1 MGTSSGTGIALKSP
15 MRSADTTL
23 PAGSVPCTCP
33 ICTSGSALPWNGLLT
48 LDAPYISHIHACHQM
63 QHSNILNHAVNP
75 HRPTPVHS
83 QQLRLQNLASRS
95 LHISGALKARDLTG
109 ERALT
114 AGSSR
119 SAFAE
124 RMLSRRLLICPPV
137 LVAVN
142 SAPSATLQST
152 CGALNPSAQMH
163 ADIISEGH
171 TTAGHRSG
179 PGFPSLHGI
188 VKKQGMQVDGI

>member
-1 MGTSSGTGIALKSP
+1 MGTSSGTGIAFKSP

-33 ICTSGSALPWNGLLT
+33 ICTSGSALPCNGLLT
-48 LDAPYISHIHACHQM
+48 LNAPYITHIHACHQM
-63 QHSNILNHAVNP
+63 QHSNIQNHAVNP
-75 HRPTPVHS
+75 HRLRPVHS
-83 QQLRLQNLASRS
+83 QQLRLHNLASRS
-95 LHISGALKARDLTG
+95 LHISGALKARDSTS

-137 LVAVN
+137 LAAVN
-142 SAPSATLQST
+142 SAPSAALQST
-152 CGALNPSAQMH
+152 CGASKP
-163 ADIISEGH
+163 IC
-171 TTAGHRSG
+171 
-179 PGFPSLHGI
+179 PGACRNNLRRAHNCWL
-188 VKKQGMQVDGI
+188 